1 LLMRRCRQLIRQHPM
16 VNGPSSGQL
25 PASAFS
31 RGDPHS
37 SCCNHKAF

>member
-1 LLMRRCRQLIRQHPM
+1 LLIGRCQHLLRQHPM

-25 PASAFS
+25 PGSVFL

-37 SCCNHKAF
+37 TCYNH